1 MKKRFISI
9 LLLVA
14 LLASACGSAGTP
26 AGTDS
31 TDPAETT
38 PADTRDVSD
47 LPDTDLGGF
56 TLRLLLQDST
66 ASKNHTMYIMAPD
79 EENGDGFND
88 AVYQRTSRME
98 EKYNFTVE
106 NIYADSVE
114 NTLRT
119 AVMAADDEYD
129 VALPQLANAIPLV
142 TSGIL
147 QNLCEIENLNLKK
160 NYWDQSF
167 YRDISLEN
175 KLYFATGDILVSD
188 DDSLMITFYN
198 TAMARDYNIENLYD
212 LAYEGKWTFD
222 KFTELIK
229 ATAQDVDGDGGMA
242 APNRATGLTHEGVKD
257 TIGLMYASNNCV
269 TPYFAGVGVYVFG
282 KDESDM
288 PVLNPTSE
296 KMFSIYDKMM
306 TFLDQSRYACDWM
319 RFTNGGGAI
328 TALAQSKQALFETMM
343 LSIIRRLYRDV
354 ETDFGILPI
363 PKYDESQEK
372 YATATYKFFEVITV
386 PATATATDKIGFTL
400 EALASASDLLTDAY
414 YNICLQSKYVRDEES
429 FDMINLAREN
439 IVYDIG
445 FIYDWGGLYSR
456 ITDAA
461 HQGDA
466 ALASLIESGKN
477 AAEQA
482 MKNYVDAILALE

>member
-31 TDPAETT
+31 IEPAETT

-56 TLRLLLQDST
+56 TLRLLLQDSA
-66 ASKNHTMYIMAPD
+66 ASQNHTMYLFAPE
-79 EENGDGFND
+79 EENGDVFND
-88 AVYQRTSRME
+88 AVYQRTTRME
-98 EKYNFTVE
+98 EKYGFTVE
-106 NIYADSVE
+106 NIYCDSVVGAL
-114 NTLRT
+114 NTT
-119 AVMAADDEYD
+119 VMAGDDEYD
-129 VALPQLANAIPLV
+129 VALPQLHLAVTVV
-142 TSGIL
+142 TSGLL
-147 QNLCEIENLNLKK
+147 QNLCEIENLNLTK

-167 YRDISLEN
+167 YRDLSIEN
-175 KLYFATGDILVSD
+175 KLYFGSGDILVSD
-188 DDSLMITFYN
+188 DDNLIVTLYN
-198 TAMARDYNIENLYD
+198 TAMAKDYNIENLYD
-212 LAYEGKWTFD
+212 LAYAGKWTMD

-242 APNRATGLTHEGVKD
+242 APNRAGGLAHAGVTD
-257 TIGLMYASNNCV
+257 TVGLLYASNNCAA
-269 TPYFAGVGVYVFG
+269 PYFATAGVYVFA
-282 KDESDM
+282 KDENDT
-288 PVLNPTSE
+288 PVLNGTSE
-296 KMFSIYDKMM
+296 QMFGIYDKML
-306 TFLDQSRYACDWM
+306 TFLDQTRYACDWM